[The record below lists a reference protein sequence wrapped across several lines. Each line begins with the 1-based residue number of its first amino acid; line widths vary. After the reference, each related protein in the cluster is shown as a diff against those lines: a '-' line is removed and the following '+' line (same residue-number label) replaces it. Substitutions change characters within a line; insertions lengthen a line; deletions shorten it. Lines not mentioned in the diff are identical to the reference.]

1 MQEAIVTIKFTLSE
15 IERLINSLNLLK
27 TMRIPVEPEWKIP
40 YKSLLKDLKKIKENT
55 LLAAD
60 DYESDRNS
68 EQFKETQLLEWKRTG
83 QAGCKSGEC
92 D

>member
-1 MQEAIVTIKFTLSE
+1 MQEAVVTVKFTLSE
-15 IERLINSLNLLK
+15 IERLINSLNLIK
-27 TMRIPVEPEWKIP
+27 TMRIPVEPKWKVP
-40 YKSLLKDLKKIKENT
+40 YKALLKDLIEIKEKT

-60 DYESDRNS
+60 NYESDKNS
-68 EQFKETQLLEWKRTG
+68 EQFIDTQLLEWKRTG